1 MAPPVG
7 LEGISFREGFYCCGA
22 LRKLRLSKQAR
33 FPQTAATRSGRSS
46 RPRRRSHRSLPPSL
60 AQSAKRQNGNRRSLM
75 QSIKEEQ
82 KKTTLLGGVR
92 ILNVLNNFNAFHF

>member
-46 RPRRRSHRSLPPSL
+46 RPRRRSHRSLPPSH
-60 AQSAKRQNGNRRSLM
+60 AQSVKRQAADM
-75 QSIKEEQ
+75 QFIGTRVPMKA
-82 KKTTLLGGVR
+82 KKNTTRLGGV
-92 ILNVLNNFNAFHF
+92 LFGSPCWT

>member
-82 KKTTLLGGVR
+82 KKDHPVGWCSYFER
-92 ILNVLNNFNAFHF
+92 PQQF

>member
-1 MAPPVG
+1 MAPSVG

-46 RPRRRSHRSLPPSL
+46 RPRRRSHRSLPPSH
-60 AQSAKRQNGNRRSLM
+60 AQSVKRQAAIRRLPDEFRQKS
-75 QSIKEEQ
+75 QKEHHPIGWCSYFERPQ
-82 KKTTLLGGVR
+82 Q
-92 ILNVLNNFNAFHF
+92 F